1 MTDRGHTFMKIDL
14 GFQEY
19 EKFYDFSSLFEAKL
33 LEQQNVVPGI
43 EFQKV
48 KVIVNDEEEANLQ
61 EEREGDSEQWEDE
74 EEDNDESW

>member
-1 MTDRGHTFMKIDL
+1 
-14 GFQEY
+14 
-19 EKFYDFSSLFEAKL
+19 L

-61 EEREGDSEQWEDE
+61 EEREGDSE
-74 EEDNDESW
+74 